1 MKQSLYEY
9 AIAKSKAS
17 RRTFLKGAAGAGAVA
32 AMSGGLSSVA
42 TNAFGASDLRSA
54 ILKIPGVGV
63 GSPGDADWQKVGEMC
78 LGGTKERVKE
88 GEFNGVEIS
97 FLGLDSLNLHNM
109 LHRGFLKPWEKYT
122 GAKIKWID
130 LAQADYNARLQQSIA
145 TGTDDF
151 DIVQSGAP
159 YEGDLCGK
167 GLTSEMPGWVADQ
180 IDLADYVGYLQA
192 PTGTWDGKT
201 YRISIDGDCHNFNYR
216 TDYFE
221 NEDLAK
227 AWKDEGHSGNWEVP
241 TTWQKVTE
249 VSKFLKGK
257 KHAGFPAY
265 GYLDVQKGWGGFGFY
280 FLGSIATAYAKHPD
294 SPAFLFEPETMK
306 PMVNNPAWVRAIQDV
321 LDRRDCQ
328 PPDQI
333 NADPGVTGFSQF
345 LAGTG
350 SMVSWWG
357 DVGSNAKR

>member
-1 MKQSLYEY
+1 MKKSLYEY
-9 AIAKSKAS
+9 AIAKSKAT

-145 TGTDDF
+145 TGTVDF

-227 AWKDEGHSGNWEVP
+227 AWKDEGHSGN
-241 TTWQKVTE
+241 
-249 VSKFLKGK
+249 
-257 KHAGFPAY
+257 
-265 GYLDVQKGWGGFGFY
+265 
-280 FLGSIATAYAKHPD
+280 
-294 SPAFLFEPETMK
+294 
-306 PMVNNPAWVRAIQDV
+306 
-321 LDRRDCQ
+321 
-328 PPDQI
+328 
-333 NADPGVTGFSQF
+333 
-345 LAGTG
+345 
-350 SMVSWWG
+350 
-357 DVGSNAKR
+357 